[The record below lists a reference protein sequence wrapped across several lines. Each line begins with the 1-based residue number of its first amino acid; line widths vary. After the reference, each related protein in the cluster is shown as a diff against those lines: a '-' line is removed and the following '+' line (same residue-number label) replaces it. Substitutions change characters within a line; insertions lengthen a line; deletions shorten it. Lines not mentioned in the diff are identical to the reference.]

1 MISYVPTSL
10 AWPSPSP
17 KKTTTQDQKTL
28 TYKVKHFFPPYQKKW
43 SGKKRKQILEDQ
55 QPLSGKDRLMALLL
69 AEKAATTVA
78 LKASSSF
85 RPTTAYDL
93 ETSSTETETSQRNG
107 LFQVCWGK
115 FSFFK
120 KPVLFGKNFGFY
132 RVSGKVFVAKRIQYS
147 NSISILVT

>member
-1 MISYVPTSL
+1 MLYVLQMISYVPTSL

-107 LFQVCWGK
+107 LFQVC
-115 FSFFK
+115 
-120 KPVLFGKNFGFY
+120 
-132 RVSGKVFVAKRIQYS
+132 
-147 NSISILVT
+147 